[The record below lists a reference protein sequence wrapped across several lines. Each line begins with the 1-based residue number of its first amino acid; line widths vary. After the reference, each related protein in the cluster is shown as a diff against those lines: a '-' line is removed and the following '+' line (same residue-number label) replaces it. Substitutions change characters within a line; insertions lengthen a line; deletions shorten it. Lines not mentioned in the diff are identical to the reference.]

1 MNVNTSLRLGRF
13 LIRHVSHA
21 LMGLMLCGLCSCA
34 GVWDRFD
41 LFKPKIPTDMETE
54 SLVLGAEGLTAE
66 KQSKTAMP
74 EEVNKALAAAREH
87 FRKEEYDKAEPLFVY
102 VADKDKNPAPAIQEA
117 MYYRAECLRLTG
129 HYPKAADVYAGLLN
143 KFPNT
148 QYREQC
154 VQRMFDIANY
164 WLDDTRKEMREE
176 KEKEEGKR
184 WWVWPRFV
192 SFEKSKPLLDRE
204 GRAIEKLEQVRLHDL
219 NGPLADQ
226 ALWMCG
232 IVKMYN
238 ENYRDADTYFSQIPN
253 RHPESPLAPAA
264 LEYAIFCKHMSTG
277 GSDYDGRKTAE
288 ARKLV
293 QTAFRSYPSLAN
305 DPQKREYLEKQ
316 VKFIDLQQAE
326 KDYKMAE
333 FYRRTGHPGSA
344 YFYFQLVRQRYP
356 ETKYA
361 RMAEDSWNKL
371 RETLVEKQVDSQ
383 VPAPPPAQE
392 PWPAGPVTPPGM
404 AGSGWQPLPSVL
416 PTPGPAP
423 SVLPPP
429 WQVPGGTA
437 PGANGPG
444 TPGVSPEA
452 SAPGSPGPTGGQR

>member
-1 MNVNTSLRLGRF
+1 MMNVSTLRRRWGLT
-13 LIRHVSHA
+13 RHFARA
-21 LMGLMLCGLCSCA
+21 LTGLMMCGLCSCA

-41 LFKPKIPTDMETE
+41 PFKPNIPTDVETE

-66 KQSKTAMP
+66 KQSKTTMP
-74 EEVNKALAAAREH
+74 EQSSRAIAAAREH
-87 FRKEEYDKAEPLFVY
+87 FRKEEYAKAEPLFTY
-102 VADKDKNPAPAIQEA
+102 VSEKDKNPAPIIQEA
-117 MYYRAECLRLTG
+117 MYYRAECMRLQG

-154 VQRMFDIANY
+154 VQRMFDIANF

-176 KEKEEGKR
+176 KEKEDGKR

-192 SFEKSKPLLDRE
+192 SFEKSKPLLDE
-204 GRAIEKLEQVRLHDL
+204 KGRAIEKLEQVRLHDL

-232 IVKMYN
+232 IVKMYD
-238 ENYRDADTYFSQIPN
+238 ENYREADTYFSQIPN

-293 QTAFRSYPSLAN
+293 QTALRSYPSLSN
-305 DPQKREYLEKQ
+305 DPKKRDYLDRQ
-316 VKFIDLQQAE
+316 VQFIDLQQAE
-326 KDYKMAE
+326 KDYKIAE

-344 YFYFQLVRQRYP
+344 YFYYQLVRQRYP

-361 RMAEDSWNKL
+361 RMAEDSWNNL
-371 RETLVEKQVDSQ
+371 REKLAAKQGDI
-383 VPAPPPAQE
+383 PAVGAQPAA
-392 PWPAGPVTPPGM
+392 PTFSPGPVTPPGM

-416 PTPGPAP
+416 PSPGPAP

-429 WQVPGGTA
+429 WQLPNGGA
-437 PGANGPG
+437 PGAN
-444 TPGVSPEA
+444 
-452 SAPGSPGPTGGQR
+452 APGSPGSPAPSGDQK